1 MATYLIGDVHGCYDE
16 LIALLQQV
24 DDPVVGHRTATKCW
38 SKTCYR
44 WSVSDT
50 RLVVDREHT
59 QRAGE
64 FLR

>member
-1 MATYLIGDVHGCYDE
+1 
-16 LIALLQQV
+16 
-24 DDPVVGHRTATKCW
+24 VVGHRTATKCW

-59 QRAGE
+59 ECARE
-64 FLR
+64 FLG

>member
-1 MATYLIGDVHGCYDE
+1 MRFSGVTAHHHDEVGVLDV
-16 LIALLQQV
+16 
-24 DDPVVGHRTATKCW
+24 DPVVGHRTATKCW

-59 QRAGE
+59 ERAGK
-64 FLR
+64 FLG

>member
-1 MATYLIGDVHGCYDE
+1 MRFCRVPTHHDDE
-16 LIALLQQV
+16 VGVFDIN
-24 DDPVVGHRTATKCW
+24 PVVGHRTATKCW

-59 QRAGE
+59 ECTRE

>member
-1 MATYLIGDVHGCYDE
+1 MRFSGVAAHH
-16 LIALLQQV
+16 
-24 DDPVVGHRTATKCW
+24 DDNVGVFDINPVVGHRTATKCW

-59 QRAGE
+59 ECARK

>member
-1 MATYLIGDVHGCYDE
+1 MRFSGVTAHHHDQVGVFDVN
-16 LIALLQQV
+16 
-24 DDPVVGHRTATKCW
+24 PVVGHRTATKCW

-44 WSVSDT
+44 WSVSDA

-59 QRAGE
+59 ERAGE